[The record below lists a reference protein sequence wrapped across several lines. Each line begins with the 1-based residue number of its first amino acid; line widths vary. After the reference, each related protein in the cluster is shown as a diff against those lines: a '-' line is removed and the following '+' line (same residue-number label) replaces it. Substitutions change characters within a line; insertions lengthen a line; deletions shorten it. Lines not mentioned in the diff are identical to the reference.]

1 MPWTEITRMQYAR
14 RGQRYASDSSD
25 EEWALIDAA
34 PVGSRVPAPHEHA
47 LCPGR
52 NPTPRG
58 DGLPIGAA
66 AQGLPAIHDRASD
79 ARQRPDQRGADG
91 RGVASG

>member
-1 MPWTEITRMQYAR
+1 MPWTEITRPQYAR

-34 PVGSRVPAPHEHA
+34 PVGSQV
-47 LCPGR
+47 
-52 NPTPRG
+52 
-58 DGLPIGAA
+58 GAA

-91 RGVASG
+91 RGVASGRAQWRANRRKPARFARGGQ